1 VLALLGLGRA
11 SDRRWI
17 GYAGGGVVLVL
28 TAALFTKGTYPHY
41 VAPAT
46 LLFYV
51 LLGAGMRGL
60 HRRARSRKRVNL
72 AFAVGA
78 AFALTLPISA
88 GAFLLSDRA
97 PFAVERAGLLADLK
111 AMPGDHLVLVD
122 YGPNHNVHE
131 EWVYNRADIDASR
144 VVWAR
149 TIDSDQDR
157 ELIDY
162 FSDRVVWVL
171 AVDGRDPVLEPH
183 PMVQRSVGGPPSSRI
198 PAAENSK

>member
-1 VLALLGLGRA
+1 
-11 SDRRWI
+11 
-17 GYAGGGVVLVL
+17 
-28 TAALFTKGTYPHY
+28 
-41 VAPAT
+41 
-46 LLFYV
+46 
-51 LLGAGMRGL
+51 M
-60 HRRARSRKRVNL
+60 NL

-111 AMPGDHLVLVD
+111 AMPGDHLVFVD

-149 TIDSDQDR
+149 SIDSDRDR

-162 FSDRVVWVL
+162 FSGRVVWYL
-171 AVDGRDPVLEPH
+171 KVDGRDPVLKPH
-183 PMVQRSVGGPPSSRI
+183 PMVQRGAADLRRPASCRTGRCRCPIQRKKGPGK
-198 PAAENSK
+198 AAEVRIV